1 MCLALSTLSL
11 ANFLMSYA
19 LRQSLF
25 GQKPPLPRLVPC
37 APHNTAMWGRGAIR
51 PLSLT
56 TSVALRMFQLNY
68 GSDGTDDGDIAADI
82 MLLCKLF

>member
-25 GQKPPLPRLVPC
+25 GQKPPLPRALY
-37 APHNTAMWGRGAIR
+37 NTAMWGRGAIR

>member
-1 MCLALSTLSL
+1 
-11 ANFLMSYA
+11 MSCA
-19 LRQSLF
+19 VDVVAGKLF
-25 GQKPPLPRLVPC
+25 NELCAEAEPVRPEAPLPR